1 MKQEIFCTITF
12 SIHKYLK
19 IVPKTLEMI
28 WVKKNKEPLDKND
41 NTTLF
46 FIDYRGKMI
55 DEYVVKLIKT
65 EAPIKPMITL
75 NKGKTL
81 PPSLKVGTNKSLSSD
96 KMEKQRSRE
105 NRL

>member
-1 MKQEIFCTITF
+1 
-12 SIHKYLK
+12 
-19 IVPKTLEMI
+19 
-28 WVKKNKEPLDKND
+28 
-41 NTTLF
+41 
-46 FIDYRGKMI
+46 MI